1 MNDIQSNFSMHKDA
15 LARDVD
21 ALMTDVQAL
30 LHDVKSETGVGANLG
45 RHVLKARQRALQDR
59 IVALREES
67 RARVSEWTTTT
78 DRYVRE
84 HPWQSLGTVA
94 AIAATTGAI
103 VALVASRR

>member
-30 LHDVKSETGVGANLG
+30 LHDVKTETGVGANLG
-45 RHVLKARQRALQDR
+45 RHALKARQRALQER
-59 IVALREES
+59 LVALREAG
-67 RARVSEWTTTT
+67 RTRVSEWTTTT
-78 DRYVRE
+78 DRYVHD

-103 VALVASRR
+103 VALAVSRR